1 MTATPTRAGAPASA
15 QSPASP
21 VALEFDEF
29 DRRGRLVNLSWEGA
43 QHLSQTGL
51 VEVLPAGRDT
61 WRLIPCGAVGS
72 VRVEGL
78 SVRVMPAASLGLTQL
93 FFLLDHAA
101 DDPFLSSSVQA
112 RDDDELWTSVAESMA
127 RLAHRALSAGL
138 LRGYRRVDEAL
149 TTVRGRI
156 RLGDQIRRHP
166 GMTIPLEVTYSEFTP
181 DIAENR
187 ILRTAAHR
195 LQFLPEL
202 PDATR
207 RRLAMVDARLSDA
220 TLIGQGAPVP
230 AWTPSRLNARYQD
243 ALALA
248 DRIVRRISVE
258 VEDGHA
264 ASAAFVTEMPALFER
279 FVEAELTAALD
290 GRGGR
295 LLQNPVVNL
304 DSGAEADDAPSGR
317 HSAPSDDGD
326 HISVRTG
333 LVYEV
338 DGAPVT
344 TFVPTYPT
352 DRRARAAEHYR
363 LLAAC
368 TALGV
373 DRAYLVYP
381 AQRRDDSPQPRR
393 IVHTD
398 ISIVEYP
405 IDLSRGPAESRRA
418 IVELAQHARELAA
431 PSAARHRTG
440 SRHDAGSHH
449 SAGSHHNAEF
459 DHNPESDHNP
469 EGRRHAR

>member
-1 MTATPTRAGAPASA
+1 MTAPSTGAGATAASL
-15 QSPASP
+15 S
-21 VALEFDEF
+21 LEFDEF
-29 DRRGRLVNLSWEGA
+29 DRRGKLVTLSWEGA

-61 WRLIPCGAVGS
+61 WRLIPSGAVGS

-101 DDPFLSSSVQA
+101 DDPFLPSAVQA
-112 RDDDELWTSVAESMA
+112 RDDDELWVSVAESMA
-127 RLAHRALSAGL
+127 RLAHQALSAGL

-156 RLGDQIRRHP
+156 RLGDQIRRRP
-166 GMTIPLEVTYSEFTP
+166 GMTIPLEVSYSEFTP
-181 DIAENR
+181 DIPENR

-195 LQFLPEL
+195 LQFLPDL

-207 RRLAMVDARLSDA
+207 RRLAMVDARLADA
-220 TLIGQGAPVP
+220 SLIPQGAQVP

-264 ASAAFVTEMPALFER
+264 SSAAFVTEMPALFER
-279 FVEAELTAALD
+279 FVESELTAALN
-290 GRGGR
+290 GHGGR
-295 LLQNPVVNL
+295 LLQNPVVDL
-304 DSGAEADDAPSGR
+304 SSGTESSGTEFGAEGEDGTASGKHRAAPGR
-317 HSAPSDDGD
+317 HRAPVDDGD

-338 DGAPVT
+338 DGDPVT
-344 TFVPTYPT
+344 TFVATYPT

-373 DRAYLVYP
+373 DRAYLIYP
-381 AQRRDDSPQPRR
+381 AQRRDDAPQPRR

-405 IDLSRGPAESRRA
+405 VDLSEGPAQSRRA
-418 IVELAQHARELAA
+418 IVELARQARELE
-431 PSAARHRTG
+431 SATTARHGTGARHRT
-440 SRHDAGSHH
+440 
-449 SAGSHHNAEF
+449 
-459 DHNPESDHNP
+459 

>member
-1 MTATPTRAGAPASA
+1 MTAASTGTSASA
-15 QSPASP
+15 LT
-21 VALEFDEF
+21 ALEFDEF

-61 WRLIPCGAVGS
+61 WRLIPRGSVGS

-78 SVRVMPAASLGLTQL
+78 SVRVLPAASLGLTQL

-101 DDPFLSSSVQA
+101 DDTFLSSSVQA
-112 RDDDELWTSVAESMA
+112 RDDDELWNSVAESMA

-156 RLGDQIRRHP
+156 RMGDQIRKRP

-207 RRLAMVDARLSDA
+207 RRLAMVDARLADVSV
-220 TLIGQGAPVP
+220 IPQGAPVP
-230 AWTPSRLNARYQD
+230 TWTPTRLNARFHD

-264 ASAAFVTEMPALFER
+264 SSAAFVTEMPALFER
-279 FVEAELTAALD
+279 FVQTELTAALD

-295 LLQNPVVNL
+295 LLDNPVVNL
-304 DSGAEADDAPSGR
+304 DSGAETEADGGRPAGR
-317 HSAPSDDGD
+317 HRAPTADGD
-326 HISVRTG
+326 PISVRTG

-338 DGAPVT
+338 DGHPVA

-381 AQRRDDSPQPRR
+381 AQRRDDAPQPRR

-405 IDLSRGPAESRRA
+405 VDLSVGPAESRRA
-418 IVELAQHARELAA
+418 IVELADHARELAA
-431 PSAARHRTG
+431 APAARHR
-440 SRHDAGSHH
+440 
-449 SAGSHHNAEF
+449 
-459 DHNPESDHNP
+459 P

>member
-1 MTATPTRAGAPASA
+1 MTSASA
-15 QSPASP
+15 GSAASETI
-21 VALEFDEF
+21 EFDEF
-29 DRRGRLVNLSWEGA
+29 DRRGRLVTLSWEGA

-61 WRLIPCGAVGS
+61 WRLIPCGSVGS

-78 SVRVMPAASLGLTQL
+78 SVRVLPAANLGLTQL

-101 DDPFLSSSVQA
+101 DTAFLPSAVQA
-112 RDDDELWTSVAESMA
+112 RDDDELWVSVAESMA
-127 RLAHRALSAGL
+127 ALAHQALSSGL

-195 LQFLPEL
+195 LQFLPDL

-207 RRLAMVDARLSDA
+207 RRLAMVDARLADA

-230 AWTPSRLNARYQD
+230 TWTRTRLNARFQN
-243 ALALA
+243 ALSLA

-290 GRGGR
+290 GCGGR
-295 LLQNPVVNL
+295 VLQNPVVHL
-304 DSGAEADDAPSGR
+304 DTGLEQADAGDAVSSGAAGGRTGR
-317 HSAPSDDGD
+317 HSAPDTEGD
-326 HISVRTG
+326 HISVPTG

-338 DGAPVT
+338 DGEPVT

-381 AQRRDDSPQPRR
+381 AQRRDDTPQPRR

-405 IDLSRGPAESRRA
+405 VDLSMGPLESRRT
-418 IVELAQHARELAA
+418 IVELSQQARELAV

-440 SRHDAGSHH
+440 
-449 SAGSHHNAEF
+449 
-459 DHNPESDHNP
+459 
-469 EGRRHAR
+469 GRRHAR

>member
-1 MTATPTRAGAPASA
+1 MISASTGSA
-15 QSPASP
+15 ASETI
-21 VALEFDEF
+21 EFDEF
-29 DRRGRLVNLSWEGA
+29 DRRGRLVTLSWEGA

-61 WRLIPCGAVGS
+61 WRLIPCGSVGS

-78 SVRVMPAASLGLTQL
+78 SVRVLPAANLGLTQL

-101 DDPFLSSSVQA
+101 DTAFLPSAVQA
-112 RDDDELWTSVAESMA
+112 RDDDELWVSVAESMA
-127 RLAHRALSAGL
+127 ALAHQALSSGL

-195 LQFLPEL
+195 LQFLPDL

-207 RRLAMVDARLSDA
+207 RRLAMVDARLADA

-230 AWTPSRLNARYQD
+230 TWTRTRLNARFQN

-290 GRGGR
+290 GCGGR
-295 LLQNPVVNL
+295 VLQNPVVHL
-304 DSGAEADDAPSGR
+304 DTGLEQADAGDAGSSSAAGGRSGR
-317 HSAPSDDGD
+317 HSAPDTEGD
-326 HISVRTG
+326 HISVPTG

-338 DGAPVT
+338 DGEPVT

-381 AQRRDDSPQPRR
+381 AQRRDDTPQPRR

-405 IDLSRGPAESRRA
+405 VDLSMGPLESRRT
-418 IVELAQHARELAA
+418 IVELSQQARELAI

-440 SRHDAGSHH
+440 
-449 SAGSHHNAEF
+449 
-459 DHNPESDHNP
+459 
-469 EGRRHAR
+469 GRRHAR

>member
-1 MTATPTRAGAPASA
+1 M
-15 QSPASP
+15 
-21 VALEFDEF
+21 
-29 DRRGRLVNLSWEGA
+29 
-43 QHLSQTGL
+43 
-51 VEVLPAGRDT
+51 
-61 WRLIPCGAVGS
+61 IPCGSVGS

-78 SVRVMPAASLGLTQL
+78 SVRVLPAANLGLTQL

-101 DDPFLSSSVQA
+101 DTAFLPSAVQA
-112 RDDDELWTSVAESMA
+112 RDDDELWVSVAESMA
-127 RLAHRALSAGL
+127 ALAHQALSSGL

-195 LQFLPEL
+195 LQFLPDL

-207 RRLAMVDARLSDA
+207 RRLAMVDARLADA

-230 AWTPSRLNARYQD
+230 AWTRTRLNARFQN

-290 GRGGR
+290 GCGGR
-295 LLQNPVVNL
+295 VLQNPVVHL
-304 DSGAEADDAPSGR
+304 DTGIEQGDAGDAGSTGAAGGRAGR
-317 HSAPSDDGD
+317 HSAPDTEGD
-326 HISVRTG
+326 HISVPTG

-338 DGAPVT
+338 DGEPVT

-381 AQRRDDSPQPRR
+381 AQRRDDTPQPRR

-405 IDLSRGPAESRRA
+405 VDLSMGPLESRRT
-418 IVELAQHARELAA
+418 IVELSQQARELAV
-431 PSAARHRTG
+431 PSPARHRTG
-440 SRHDAGSHH
+440 
-449 SAGSHHNAEF
+449 
-459 DHNPESDHNP
+459 
-469 EGRRHAR
+469 GRRHAR

>member
-1 MTATPTRAGAPASA
+1 MTTTSTGPGAS
-15 QSPASP
+15 QLM
-21 VALEFDEF
+21 ALEFDEF
-29 DRRGRLVNLSWEGA
+29 DRRGQLVTLSWEGA

-61 WRLIPCGAVGS
+61 WRLIPSGAVGS

-78 SVRVMPAASLGLTQL
+78 SVRVLPAASLGLTQL

-101 DDPFLSSSVQA
+101 DDAFLSSAVQA
-112 RDDDELWTSVAESMA
+112 RDDDELWPSVAESMA
-127 RLAHRALSAGL
+127 RLAHQALAAGL

-220 TLIGQGAPVP
+220 SLIGQGAPVP
-230 AWTPSRLNARYQD
+230 AWTPSRLNARFQD
-243 ALALA
+243 ALSLA

-264 ASAAFVTEMPALFER
+264 ASAAFVTEMPELFER
-279 FVEAELTAALD
+279 YVEAELTAALD

-295 LLQNPVVNL
+295 LLHNPVVNL
-304 DSGAEADDAPSGR
+304 DSGTEADGDTPSGR
-317 HSAPSDDGD
+317 HRASTGDGD

-338 DGAPVT
+338 DGEPVA

-352 DRRARAAEHYR
+352 DRRTRAAEHYR

-381 AQRRDDSPQPRR
+381 AQRRDDFPQPRR

-405 IDLSRGPAESRRA
+405 VDLSGGPADSRRA
-418 IVELAQHARELAA
+418 IVELAEHARTLACA
-431 PSAARHRTG
+431 PAARHRT
-440 SRHDAGSHH
+440 
-449 SAGSHHNAEF
+449 
-459 DHNPESDHNP
+459 

>member
-1 MTATPTRAGAPASA
+1 MTAGSTDTSAATPA
-15 QSPASP
+15 
-21 VALEFDEF
+21 ALEFDEF
-29 DRRGRLVNLSWEGA
+29 DRRGRLVTLGWEGA
-43 QHLSQTGL
+43 SHLSQTGL

-61 WRLIPCGAVGS
+61 WRLIPRGAVGS

-78 SVRVMPAASLGLTQL
+78 SVRVLPAASLGLTQL

-101 DDPFLSSSVQA
+101 DDAFLSSAVQA
-112 RDDDELWTSVAESMA
+112 RDDDELWNSVAEAMA
-127 RLAHRALSAGL
+127 RLAHQALSAGL

-156 RLGDQIRRHP
+156 RMGDQIRRHP

-207 RRLAMVDARLSDA
+207 RRLAMVDARLADA
-220 TLIGQGAPVP
+220 TVIPPGAPVP
-230 AWTPSRLNARYQD
+230 TWTPTRLNARFQD

-264 ASAAFVTEMPALFER
+264 SSAAFVTEMPALFER
-279 FVEAELTAALD
+279 FVQTELTAVLD

-295 LLQNPVVNL
+295 LLDDPVVNL
-304 DSGAEADDAPSGR
+304 DSGTEADADGGGPVGR
-317 HSAPSDDGD
+317 HRAPAGDGD

-338 DGAPVT
+338 DGEPVT

-381 AQRRDDSPQPRR
+381 AQRRDDAPQPRR

-405 IDLSRGPAESRRA
+405 VDLSVGPAGSRRA
-418 IVELAQHARELAA
+418 IVELAEHARTHAA
-431 PSAARHRTG
+431 RPAARHRT
-440 SRHDAGSHH
+440 
-449 SAGSHHNAEF
+449 
-459 DHNPESDHNP
+459 

>member
-1 MTATPTRAGAPASA
+1 MISTSTGSATSET
-15 QSPASP
+15 
-21 VALEFDEF
+21 LEFDEF
-29 DRRGRLVNLSWEGA
+29 DRRGRLVTLSWKGA

-61 WRLIPCGAVGS
+61 WRLIPSGSVGS

-78 SVRVMPAASLGLTQL
+78 SVRVLPAASLGLTQL

-101 DDPFLSSSVQA
+101 SDPFLPSAVQA
-112 RDDDELWTSVAESMA
+112 RDDDELWVSVAESMA
-127 RLAHRALSAGL
+127 SLAHQALSSGL

-195 LQFLPEL
+195 LQFLPDL
-202 PDATR
+202 PDSTR
-207 RRLAMVDARLSDA
+207 RRLAMVDARLADA

-230 AWTPSRLNARYQD
+230 SWTPTRLNARFQD

-295 LLQNPVVNL
+295 LLHNPVVNL
-304 DSGAEADDAPSGR
+304 DSGTESDDVPSGR
-317 HSAPSDDGD
+317 HSAPVADGD

-333 LVYEV
+333 LVYEL
-338 DGAPVT
+338 DGEPVT

-352 DRRARAAEHYR
+352 DRRTRAAEHYR

-381 AQRRDDSPQPRR
+381 AQRRDDAPQPRR

-405 IDLSRGPAESRRA
+405 VDLSMGPAESRRA
-418 IVELAQHARELAA
+418 IVELAEQARTLAA
-431 PSAARHRTG
+431 PAAARHRTAA
-440 SRHDAGSHH
+440 RHHTATHH
-449 SAGSHHNAEF
+449 TAPHHTAARPASAR
-459 DHNPESDHNP
+459 DT

>member
-1 MTATPTRAGAPASA
+1 MIPASA
-15 QSPASP
+15 GSAASETI
-21 VALEFDEF
+21 EFDEF
-29 DRRGRLVNLSWEGA
+29 DRRGRLVTLSWEGA

-61 WRLIPCGAVGS
+61 WRLIPSGSVGS

-78 SVRVMPAASLGLTQL
+78 SVRVLPAANLGLTQL

-101 DDPFLSSSVQA
+101 DNAFLPSAVAA
-112 RDDDELWTSVAESMA
+112 RDDDELWVSVAESMA
-127 RLAHRALSAGL
+127 ALAHQALSSGL

-195 LQFLPEL
+195 LQFLPDL

-207 RRLAMVDARLSDA
+207 RRLAMVDARLADA

-230 AWTPSRLNARYQD
+230 AWTRTRLNARFQN

-290 GRGGR
+290 GCGGR
-295 LLQNPVVNL
+295 VLQNPVVHL
-304 DSGAEADDAPSGR
+304 DTGIEQGDAGDAGSTGAAGGRAGR
-317 HSAPSDDGD
+317 HSAPDTEGD
-326 HISVRTG
+326 HISVPTG

-338 DGAPVT
+338 DGEPVT

-381 AQRRDDSPQPRR
+381 AQRRDDTPQPRR

-405 IDLSRGPAESRRA
+405 VDLSMGPLESRRT
-418 IVELAQHARELAA
+418 IVELSQQARELAV
-431 PSAARHRTG
+431 PSPARHRTG
-440 SRHDAGSHH
+440 
-449 SAGSHHNAEF
+449 
-459 DHNPESDHNP
+459 
-469 EGRRHAR
+469 GRRHAR

>member
-1 MTATPTRAGAPASA
+1 MTTTSTGPGASELM
-15 QSPASP
+15 
-21 VALEFDEF
+21 ALEFDEF
-29 DRRGRLVNLSWEGA
+29 DRRGRLVTLSWEGA

-61 WRLIPCGAVGS
+61 WRLTPSGAVGS

-78 SVRVMPAASLGLTQL
+78 SVRVLPAASLGLTQL

-101 DDPFLSSSVQA
+101 DDAFLSSAVQA
-112 RDDDELWTSVAESMA
+112 RDDDELWSSVAESMA
-127 RLAHRALSAGL
+127 RLAHQALAAGL

-220 TLIGQGAPVP
+220 SLIGQGAPVP

-243 ALALA
+243 ALSLA

-264 ASAAFVTEMPALFER
+264 ASAAFVTEMPELFER
-279 FVEAELTAALD
+279 YVEAELTAALD

-295 LLQNPVVNL
+295 LLHNPVVNL
-304 DSGAEADDAPSGR
+304 DSGTEADGDTPSGR
-317 HSAPSDDGD
+317 HRAPAGDGN

-338 DGAPVT
+338 DGEPVA

-352 DRRARAAEHYR
+352 DRRTRAAEHYR

-405 IDLSRGPAESRRA
+405 VDLSGGPADSRRA
-418 IVELAQHARELAA
+418 IVELAEHARALACA
-431 PSAARHRTG
+431 PAARHRT
-440 SRHDAGSHH
+440 
-449 SAGSHHNAEF
+449 
-459 DHNPESDHNP
+459 

>member
-1 MTATPTRAGAPASA
+1 MNSSSAGSAASETI
-15 QSPASP
+15 
-21 VALEFDEF
+21 EFDEF
-29 DRRGRLVNLSWEGA
+29 DRRGRLVTLSWEGA
-43 QHLSQTGL
+43 QHLSQTRL

-61 WRLIPCGAVGS
+61 WRLIPCGSVGS

-78 SVRVMPAASLGLTQL
+78 AVRVLPAANLGLTQL

-101 DDPFLSSSVQA
+101 ESAFLPSAVAA
-112 RDDDELWTSVAESMA
+112 RDDDELWVSVAESMA
-127 RLAHRALSAGL
+127 ALAHQALSSGL

-195 LQFLPEL
+195 LQFLPDL

-207 RRLAMVDARLSDA
+207 RRLAMVDARLADA

-230 AWTPSRLNARYQD
+230 AWTRTRLNARFQN

-290 GRGGR
+290 GCGGR
-295 LLQNPVVNL
+295 VLQNPVVHL
-304 DSGAEADDAPSGR
+304 DTGIEQGDAGDAGSTGAAGGRAGR
-317 HSAPSDDGD
+317 HSAPAPEGD
-326 HISVRTG
+326 HISVPTG

-338 DGAPVT
+338 DGRPVT
-344 TFVPTYPT
+344 TFVPMYPT

-373 DRAYLVYP
+373 DRAFLVYP
-381 AQRRDDSPQPRR
+381 AQRRNDAPQPRR

-405 IDLSRGPAESRRA
+405 VDLSMGPDEARRT
-418 IVELAQHARELAA
+418 IVELSEEARELAA
-431 PSAARHRTG
+431 PGPARHGTG
-440 SRHDAGSHH
+440 
-449 SAGSHHNAEF
+449 
-459 DHNPESDHNP
+459 
-469 EGRRHAR
+469 GRRHAR

>member
-1 MTATPTRAGAPASA
+1 MTTTSTGPGASELM
-15 QSPASP
+15 
-21 VALEFDEF
+21 ALEFDEF
-29 DRRGRLVNLSWEGA
+29 DRRGRLVSLSWEGA

-61 WRLIPCGAVGS
+61 WRLIPSGAVGS

-78 SVRVMPAASLGLTQL
+78 SVRVLPAASLGLTQL

-101 DDPFLSSSVQA
+101 DDAFLSSAVQA
-112 RDDDELWTSVAESMA
+112 RDDDELWSSVAESMA
-127 RLAHRALSAGL
+127 RLAHQALAAGL

-202 PDATR
+202 PDSTR

-220 TLIGQGAPVP
+220 SLIGQGAPVP
-230 AWTPSRLNARYQD
+230 AWTPSRLNARFQD
-243 ALALA
+243 ALSLA

-264 ASAAFVTEMPALFER
+264 ASAAFVTEMPELFER
-279 FVEAELTAALD
+279 YVESELTAALD

-295 LLQNPVVNL
+295 LLHNPVVNL
-304 DSGAEADDAPSGR
+304 DSGTEADGDTPSGR
-317 HSAPSDDGD
+317 HRAPAGDGD

-338 DGAPVT
+338 DGEPVA

-352 DRRARAAEHYR
+352 DRRTRAAEHYR

-381 AQRRDDSPQPRR
+381 AQRRDDFPQPRR

-405 IDLSRGPAESRRA
+405 VDLSGGPADSRRA
-418 IVELAQHARELAA
+418 IVELAEHARTLACV
-431 PSAARHRTG
+431 PAARHRT
-440 SRHDAGSHH
+440 
-449 SAGSHHNAEF
+449 
-459 DHNPESDHNP
+459 

>member
-1 MTATPTRAGAPASA
+1 MTTTSTGPGASELM
-15 QSPASP
+15 
-21 VALEFDEF
+21 ALEFDEF
-29 DRRGRLVNLSWEGA
+29 DRRGRLVTLSWEGA

-61 WRLIPCGAVGS
+61 WRLIPSGAVGS

-78 SVRVMPAASLGLTQL
+78 SVRVLPAASLGLTQL

-101 DDPFLSSSVQA
+101 DDAFLSSAVQA
-112 RDDDELWTSVAESMA
+112 RDDDELWSSVAESMA
-127 RLAHRALSAGL
+127 RLAHQALAAGL

-202 PDATR
+202 PDAIR

-220 TLIGQGAPVP
+220 SLIGQGAPVP
-230 AWTPSRLNARYQD
+230 AWTPSRLNARFQD
-243 ALALA
+243 ALSLA

-264 ASAAFVTEMPALFER
+264 ASAAFVTEMPELFER
-279 FVEAELTAALD
+279 YVEAELTAALD

-295 LLQNPVVNL
+295 LLHNPVVNL
-304 DSGAEADDAPSGR
+304 DSGTEADGDTPSGR
-317 HSAPSDDGD
+317 HRAPAGDGD

-338 DGAPVT
+338 DGEPVA

-352 DRRARAAEHYR
+352 DRRTRAAEHYR

-405 IDLSRGPAESRRA
+405 VDLSGGPADSRRA
-418 IVELAQHARELAA
+418 IVELAEHARTLACA
-431 PSAARHRTG
+431 PAARHRT
-440 SRHDAGSHH
+440 
-449 SAGSHHNAEF
+449 
-459 DHNPESDHNP
+459 

>member
-1 MTATPTRAGAPASA
+1 MISASTDSATSE
-15 QSPASP
+15 S
-21 VALEFDEF
+21 LEFDEF
-29 DRRGRLVNLSWEGA
+29 DRRGRLVSLSWKGA
-43 QHLSQTGL
+43 SQLSQTGL
-51 VEVLPAGRDT
+51 VEVLPAGRET
-61 WRLIPCGAVGS
+61 WRLIPSGSVGS

-78 SVRVMPAASLGLTQL
+78 SVRVLPAASLGLTQL

-101 DDPFLSSSVQA
+101 DDPFLPSAVQA
-112 RDDDELWTSVAESMA
+112 RDDDELWLSVADSMA
-127 RLAHRALSAGL
+127 SLAHQALSAGL

-195 LQFLPEL
+195 LQFLPDL

-207 RRLAMVDARLSDA
+207 RRLAMVDARLADA

-230 AWTPSRLNARYQD
+230 SWTRTRLNARFQD

-279 FVEAELTAALD
+279 FVAAELTAALD

-295 LLQNPVVNL
+295 LLHDPVVNL
-304 DSGAEADDAPSGR
+304 DSGAEESGGGETGTTGGR
-317 HSAPSDDGD
+317 HSAPVTDGD

-333 LVYEV
+333 LVYEL
-338 DGAPVT
+338 DGEPVT
-344 TFVPTYPT
+344 TFVATYPT

-381 AQRRDDSPQPRR
+381 AQRRDDAPQPRR

-405 IDLSRGPAESRRA
+405 VDLSRGPAESRRA
-418 IVELAQHARELAA
+418 VVELAQQARALAS
-431 PSAARHRTG
+431 PTAARHRTAA
-440 SRHDAGSHH
+440 RHTAPAPSPARHT
-449 SAGSHHNAEF
+449 
-459 DHNPESDHNP
+459 

>member
-1 MTATPTRAGAPASA
+1 MIPASA
-15 QSPASP
+15 GSAASETI
-21 VALEFDEF
+21 EFDEF
-29 DRRGRLVNLSWEGA
+29 DRRGRLVTLSWEGA

-61 WRLIPCGAVGS
+61 WRLIPSGSVGS

-78 SVRVMPAASLGLTQL
+78 SVRVLPAANLGLTQL

-101 DDPFLSSSVQA
+101 DNAFLPSAVAA
-112 RDDDELWTSVAESMA
+112 RDDDELWVSVAESMA
-127 RLAHRALSAGL
+127 ALAHQALSSGL

-195 LQFLPEL
+195 LQFLPDL

-207 RRLAMVDARLSDA
+207 RRLAMVDARLADA

-230 AWTPSRLNARYQD
+230 AWTRTRLNARFQN

-290 GRGGR
+290 GCGGR
-295 LLQNPVVNL
+295 VLQNPVVHL
-304 DSGAEADDAPSGR
+304 DTGIEQGDAGDAGSTSASGGRAGR
-317 HSAPSDDGD
+317 HSAPDTEGD
-326 HISVRTG
+326 HISVPTG

-338 DGAPVT
+338 DGEPVT

-381 AQRRDDSPQPRR
+381 AQRRNDAPQPRR

-405 IDLSRGPAESRRA
+405 VDLSMGPAEARRT
-418 IVELAQHARELAA
+418 IVELSQQARELAV
-431 PSAARHRTG
+431 PSPARHRTG
-440 SRHDAGSHH
+440 
-449 SAGSHHNAEF
+449 
-459 DHNPESDHNP
+459 
-469 EGRRHAR
+469 GRRHAR

>member
-1 MTATPTRAGAPASA
+1 M
-15 QSPASP
+15 SPASTDR
-21 VALEFDEF
+21 AASEASLSLEFDEF
-29 DRRGRLVNLSWEGA
+29 DRRGKLVTLSWEGA

-61 WRLIPCGAVGS
+61 WRLIPSGAVGS

-101 DDPFLSSSVQA
+101 DEAFLPSAVQA
-112 RDDDELWTSVAESMA
+112 RDDDELWVSVAESLA
-127 RLAHRALSAGL
+127 QLAHRALAPGL

-156 RLGDQIRRHP
+156 RLGDQIRRRP
-166 GMTIPLEVTYSEFTP
+166 GMIIPLEVSYSEFTP

-195 LQFLPEL
+195 LQFLPDL

-207 RRLAMVDARLSDA
+207 RRLAMVDARLADA
-220 TLIGQGAPVP
+220 TLIGQGTQVP
-230 AWTPSRLNARYQD
+230 TWTPSRLNARYQD

-264 ASAAFVTEMPALFER
+264 SSAAFVTEMPSLFER
-279 FVEAELTAALD
+279 FVESELTAALH
-290 GRGGR
+290 GHGGR
-295 LLQNPVVNL
+295 LLQNPVVDL
-304 DSGAEADDAPSGR
+304 SSGTEAEVDGRADEGGADGGEDSGR
-317 HSAPSDDGD
+317 HRAAPGRHRTPADEAD

-338 DGAPVT
+338 NDEPVT
-344 TFVPTYPT
+344 TFVASYPT

-381 AQRRDDSPQPRR
+381 AQRRGDAPQPRR

-405 IDLSRGPAESRRA
+405 VDLAQGPAQSRLA
-418 IVELAQHARELAA
+418 IVELARQARELAA
-431 PSAARHRTG
+431 APAARHRTG
-440 SRHDAGSHH
+440 PRHDG
-449 SAGSHHNAEF
+449 
-459 DHNPESDHNP
+459 

>member
-1 MTATPTRAGAPASA
+1 
-15 QSPASP
+15 
-21 VALEFDEF
+21 FDEF
-29 DRRGRLVNLSWEGA
+29 DRRGRLVTLSWEGA

-61 WRLIPCGAVGS
+61 WRLIPSGSVGS

-78 SVRVMPAASLGLTQL
+78 SVRVLPAANLGLTQL

-101 DDPFLSSSVQA
+101 DTAFLPSAVQA
-112 RDDDELWTSVAESMA
+112 RDDDELWVSVAESMA
-127 RLAHRALSAGL
+127 ALAHQALSSGL

-195 LQFLPEL
+195 LQFLPDL

-207 RRLAMVDARLSDA
+207 RRLAMVDARLADA

-230 AWTPSRLNARYQD
+230 AWTRTRLNARFQN

-290 GRGGR
+290 GCGGR
-295 LLQNPVVNL
+295 VLQNPVVHL
-304 DSGAEADDAPSGR
+304 DTGIEQGDAGDAGSTSASGGRAGR
-317 HSAPSDDGD
+317 HSAPDAEGD
-326 HISVRTG
+326 HISVPTG

-338 DGAPVT
+338 DGEPVT

-381 AQRRDDSPQPRR
+381 AQRRDDTPQPRR

-405 IDLSRGPAESRRA
+405 VDLSMGPLESRRT
-418 IVELAQHARELAA
+418 IVELSQQARELAV
-431 PSAARHRTG
+431 PSPARHRTG
-440 SRHDAGSHH
+440 
-449 SAGSHHNAEF
+449 
-459 DHNPESDHNP
+459 
-469 EGRRHAR
+469 GRRHAR

>member
-1 MTATPTRAGAPASA
+1 MTTSSTGTVATAS
-15 QSPASP
+15 QT
-21 VALEFDEF
+21 LEFDEF
-29 DRRGRLVNLSWEGA
+29 DRRGKLVTLSWEGA

-61 WRLIPCGAVGS
+61 WRLIPCGSVGS

-78 SVRVMPAASLGLTQL
+78 SVRVLPAASLGLTQL

-101 DDPFLSSSVQA
+101 DNPFLPSAVQA
-112 RDDDELWTSVAESMA
+112 RDDDELWISVAESMA
-127 RLAHRALSAGL
+127 QLAHRALSGGL

-195 LQFLPEL
+195 LQFVTDL

-207 RRLAMVDARLSDA
+207 RRLAMVDARLADA

-230 AWTPSRLNARYQD
+230 TWTPNRLNARFHD
-243 ALALA
+243 ALTLA

-279 FVEAELTAALD
+279 FVEAELTSALD
-290 GRGGR
+290 GHGGR

-304 DSGAEADDAPSGR
+304 DSGAEAGNAPSGR
-317 HSAPSDDGD
+317 HSAPAENGD

-338 DGAPVT
+338 DGDPVT

-373 DRAYLVYP
+373 ERAYLIYP
-381 AQRRDDSPQPRR
+381 AQRRDDAPQPRR

-405 IDLSRGPAESRRA
+405 VDLSVGPAESRRA
-418 IVELAQHARELAA
+418 IVELAQHARDLAV
-431 PSAARHRTG
+431 
-440 SRHDAGSHH
+440 
-449 SAGSHHNAEF
+449 
-459 DHNPESDHNP
+459 ESQKSESP
-469 EGRRHAR
+469 TTEGRRHAR

>member
-1 MTATPTRAGAPASA
+1 MTAGSTETSAATPA
-15 QSPASP
+15 
-21 VALEFDEF
+21 ALEFDEF
-29 DRRGRLVNLSWEGA
+29 DRRGRLVTLGWEGA
-43 QHLSQTGL
+43 SHLSQTGL

-61 WRLIPCGAVGS
+61 WRLIPRGSVGS

-78 SVRVMPAASLGLTQL
+78 SVRVLPAASLGLTQL

-101 DDPFLSSSVQA
+101 DDAFLSSAVQA
-112 RDDDELWTSVAESMA
+112 RDDDELWNSVAEAMA
-127 RLAHRALSAGL
+127 RLAHQALSAGL

-156 RLGDQIRRHP
+156 RMGDQIRRHP

-207 RRLAMVDARLSDA
+207 RRLAMVDARLADA
-220 TLIGQGAPVP
+220 TVIPPGAPVP
-230 AWTPSRLNARYQD
+230 TWTPTRLNARFQD

-264 ASAAFVTEMPALFER
+264 SSAAFVTEMPALFER
-279 FVEAELTAALD
+279 FVQTELTAVLD

-295 LLQNPVVNL
+295 LLDDPVVNL
-304 DSGAEADDAPSGR
+304 DSGTEADADGGGPVGR
-317 HSAPSDDGD
+317 HRAPAGDGD

-338 DGAPVT
+338 DGEPVT

-381 AQRRDDSPQPRR
+381 AQRRDDAPQPRR

-405 IDLSRGPAESRRA
+405 VDLSVGPAGSRRA
-418 IVELAQHARELAA
+418 IVELAEHARTHAA
-431 PSAARHRTG
+431 RPAARHRT
-440 SRHDAGSHH
+440 
-449 SAGSHHNAEF
+449 
-459 DHNPESDHNP
+459 

>member
-1 MTATPTRAGAPASA
+1 M
-15 QSPASP
+15 
-21 VALEFDEF
+21 ALEFDEF
-29 DRRGRLVNLSWEGA
+29 DRRGRLVTLSWEGA

-61 WRLIPCGAVGS
+61 WRLIPSGAVGS

-78 SVRVMPAASLGLTQL
+78 SVRVLPAASLGLTQL

-101 DDPFLSSSVQA
+101 DDAFLSSAVQA
-112 RDDDELWTSVAESMA
+112 RDDDELWPSVAESMA
-127 RLAHRALSAGL
+127 RLAHQALAAGL

-220 TLIGQGAPVP
+220 SLIGQGAPVP
-230 AWTPSRLNARYQD
+230 AWTPSRLNARFQD
-243 ALALA
+243 ALSLA

-264 ASAAFVTEMPALFER
+264 ASAAFVTEMPELFER
-279 FVEAELTAALD
+279 YVEAELTAALD

-295 LLQNPVVNL
+295 LLHNPVVNL
-304 DSGAEADDAPSGR
+304 DSGTEADGDTPSGR
-317 HSAPSDDGD
+317 HRASTGDGD

-338 DGAPVT
+338 DGEPVA

-352 DRRARAAEHYR
+352 DRRTRAAEHYR

-381 AQRRDDSPQPRR
+381 AQRRDDFPQPRR

-405 IDLSRGPAESRRA
+405 VDLSGGPADSRRA
-418 IVELAQHARELAA
+418 IVELAEHARTLACA
-431 PSAARHRTG
+431 PAARHRT
-440 SRHDAGSHH
+440 
-449 SAGSHHNAEF
+449 
-459 DHNPESDHNP
+459 

>member
-1 MTATPTRAGAPASA
+1 MIPASTGSA
-15 QSPASP
+15 ASETI
-21 VALEFDEF
+21 EFDEF
-29 DRRGRLVNLSWEGA
+29 DRRGRLVTLSWEGA

-61 WRLIPCGAVGS
+61 WRLIPCGSVGS

-78 SVRVMPAASLGLTQL
+78 SVRVLPAANLGLTQL

-101 DDPFLSSSVQA
+101 DTAFLPSAVQA
-112 RDDDELWTSVAESMA
+112 RDDDELWVSVAESMA
-127 RLAHRALSAGL
+127 ALAHQALSSGL

-195 LQFLPEL
+195 LQFLPDL

-207 RRLAMVDARLSDA
+207 RRLAMVDARLADA

-230 AWTPSRLNARYQD
+230 AWTRTRLNARFQN

-290 GRGGR
+290 GCGGR
-295 LLQNPVVNL
+295 VLQNPVVHL
-304 DSGAEADDAPSGR
+304 DTGLEQADAGDAVSSGAAGGRTGR
-317 HSAPSDDGD
+317 HSAPDTEGD
-326 HISVRTG
+326 HISVPTG

-338 DGAPVT
+338 DGEPVT

-381 AQRRDDSPQPRR
+381 AQRRDDTPQPRR

-405 IDLSRGPAESRRA
+405 VDLSMGPLESRRT
-418 IVELAQHARELAA
+418 IVELSQQARELAV
-431 PSAARHRTG
+431 PSPARHRTG
-440 SRHDAGSHH
+440 
-449 SAGSHHNAEF
+449 
-459 DHNPESDHNP
+459 
-469 EGRRHAR
+469 GRRHAR

>member
-1 MTATPTRAGAPASA
+1 MTRTSTGPATSL
-15 QSPASP
+15 
-21 VALEFDEF
+21 ALEFDEF
-29 DRRGRLVNLSWEGA
+29 DRRGKLVTLSWEGA

-61 WRLIPCGAVGS
+61 WRLIPSGSVGS

-93 FFLLDHAA
+93 FFLLDHAV
-101 DDPFLSSSVQA
+101 DDPFLPSAVQA
-112 RDDDELWTSVAESMA
+112 RDDDELWVSVAESMA
-127 RLAHRALSAGL
+127 KLAHQALAAGL
-138 LRGYRRVDEAL
+138 LRGYRRVDESL

-156 RLGDQIRRHP
+156 RLGDQIRRRP
-166 GMTIPLEVTYSEFTP
+166 GMTIPLEVSYSEFTP

-195 LQFLPEL
+195 LQFLPDL
-202 PDATR
+202 PDRTR
-207 RRLAMVDARLSDA
+207 RQLAMVGSRLADA
-220 TLIGQGAPVP
+220 TLIPQGAQVP
-230 AWTPSRLNARYQD
+230 TWTPSRLNTRYQD

-264 ASAAFVTEMPALFER
+264 SSAAFVTEMPALFER
-279 FVEAELTAALD
+279 FVEAELTAALAS
-290 GRGGR
+290 RGGR
-295 LLQNPVVNL
+295 LLQNPVVDL
-304 DSGAEADDAPSGR
+304 SSGTESDMNDATDTADTSSVAGR
-317 HSAPSDDGD
+317 HRASANDGAD
-326 HISVRTG
+326 TISVRTG
-333 LVYEV
+333 LVWEV
-338 DGAPVT
+338 DGEPVT

-352 DRRARAAEHYR
+352 DRRARAADHYR

-381 AQRRDDSPQPRR
+381 AQRRDDAPQPRR

-405 IDLSRGPAESRRA
+405 IDLSGGPAESRRA
-418 IVELAQHARELAA
+418 IVDLAEHARTHAAA
-431 PSAARHRTG
+431 PAARHRT
-440 SRHDAGSHH
+440 
-449 SAGSHHNAEF
+449 
-459 DHNPESDHNP
+459 

>member
-1 MTATPTRAGAPASA
+1 MIPASA
-15 QSPASP
+15 GSAASETI
-21 VALEFDEF
+21 EFDEF
-29 DRRGRLVNLSWEGA
+29 DRRGRLVTLSWEGA

-61 WRLIPCGAVGS
+61 WRLIPSGSVGS

-78 SVRVMPAASLGLTQL
+78 SVRVLPAANLGLTQL

-101 DDPFLSSSVQA
+101 DTAFLPSAVQA
-112 RDDDELWTSVAESMA
+112 RDDDELWVSVAESMA
-127 RLAHRALSAGL
+127 ALAHQALSSGL

-195 LQFLPEL
+195 LQFLPDL

-207 RRLAMVDARLSDA
+207 RRLAMVDARLADA

-230 AWTPSRLNARYQD
+230 AWTRTRLNARFQN

-290 GRGGR
+290 GCGGR
-295 LLQNPVVNL
+295 VLQNPVVHL
-304 DSGAEADDAPSGR
+304 DTGIEQGDAGDAGSTSASGGRAGR
-317 HSAPSDDGD
+317 HSAPDAEGD
-326 HISVRTG
+326 HISVPTG

-338 DGAPVT
+338 DGEPVT

-381 AQRRDDSPQPRR
+381 AQRRDDTPQPRR

-405 IDLSRGPAESRRA
+405 VDLSMGPLESRRT
-418 IVELAQHARELAA
+418 IVELSQQARELAV
-431 PSAARHRTG
+431 PSPARHRTG
-440 SRHDAGSHH
+440 
-449 SAGSHHNAEF
+449 
-459 DHNPESDHNP
+459 
-469 EGRRHAR
+469 GRRHAR

>member
-1 MTATPTRAGAPASA
+1 MIPASA
-15 QSPASP
+15 GSAASETI
-21 VALEFDEF
+21 EFDEF
-29 DRRGRLVNLSWEGA
+29 DRRGRLVTLSWEGA

-61 WRLIPCGAVGS
+61 WRLIPCGSVGS

-78 SVRVMPAASLGLTQL
+78 SVRVLPAANLGLTQL

-101 DDPFLSSSVQA
+101 DTAFLPSAVQA
-112 RDDDELWTSVAESMA
+112 RDDDELWVSVAESMA
-127 RLAHRALSAGL
+127 ALAHQALSSGL

-195 LQFLPEL
+195 LQFLPDL

-207 RRLAMVDARLSDA
+207 RRLAMVDARLADA

-230 AWTPSRLNARYQD
+230 AWTRTRLNARFQN

-290 GRGGR
+290 GCGGR
-295 LLQNPVVNL
+295 VLQNPVVHL
-304 DSGAEADDAPSGR
+304 DTGIEQGDAGDAGSTGAAGGRAGR
-317 HSAPSDDGD
+317 HSAPDTEGD
-326 HISVRTG
+326 HISVPTG

-338 DGAPVT
+338 DGEPVT

-381 AQRRDDSPQPRR
+381 AQRRDDTPQPRR

-405 IDLSRGPAESRRA
+405 VDLSMGPLESRRT
-418 IVELAQHARELAA
+418 IVELSQQARELAV
-431 PSAARHRTG
+431 PSPARHRTG
-440 SRHDAGSHH
+440 
-449 SAGSHHNAEF
+449 
-459 DHNPESDHNP
+459 
-469 EGRRHAR
+469 GRRHAR

>member
-1 MTATPTRAGAPASA
+1 MTAGSTDTSAATPA
-15 QSPASP
+15 
-21 VALEFDEF
+21 ALEFDEF
-29 DRRGRLVNLSWEGA
+29 DRRGRLVTLGWEGA
-43 QHLSQTGL
+43 SHLSQTGL

-61 WRLIPCGAVGS
+61 WRLIPRGSVGS

-78 SVRVMPAASLGLTQL
+78 SVRVLPAASLGLTQL

-101 DDPFLSSSVQA
+101 DDAFLSSAVQA
-112 RDDDELWTSVAESMA
+112 RDDDELWNSVAEAMA
-127 RLAHRALSAGL
+127 RLAHQALSAGL

-156 RLGDQIRRHP
+156 RMGDQIRRHP

-207 RRLAMVDARLSDA
+207 RRLAMVDARLADA
-220 TLIGQGAPVP
+220 TVIPPGAPVP
-230 AWTPSRLNARYQD
+230 TWTPTRLNARFQD

-264 ASAAFVTEMPALFER
+264 SSAAFVTEMPALFER
-279 FVEAELTAALD
+279 FVQTELTAVLD

-295 LLQNPVVNL
+295 LLDDPVVNL
-304 DSGAEADDAPSGR
+304 DSGTEADADGGGPVGR
-317 HSAPSDDGD
+317 HRAPAGDGD

-338 DGAPVT
+338 DGEPVT

-381 AQRRDDSPQPRR
+381 AQRRDDAPQPRR

-405 IDLSRGPAESRRA
+405 VDLSVGPAGSRRA
-418 IVELAQHARELAA
+418 IVELAEHARTHAA
-431 PSAARHRTG
+431 RPAARHRT
-440 SRHDAGSHH
+440 
-449 SAGSHHNAEF
+449 
-459 DHNPESDHNP
+459 

>member
-1 MTATPTRAGAPASA
+1 MIPASA
-15 QSPASP
+15 GSAASETI
-21 VALEFDEF
+21 EFDEF
-29 DRRGRLVNLSWEGA
+29 DRRGRLVTLSWEGA

-61 WRLIPCGAVGS
+61 WRLIPCGSVGS

-78 SVRVMPAASLGLTQL
+78 SVRVLPAANLGLTQL

-101 DDPFLSSSVQA
+101 DNAFLPSAVAA
-112 RDDDELWTSVAESMA
+112 RDDDELWVSVAESMA
-127 RLAHRALSAGL
+127 ALAHQALSSGL

-195 LQFLPEL
+195 LQFLPDL

-207 RRLAMVDARLSDA
+207 RRLAMVDARLADA

-230 AWTPSRLNARYQD
+230 AWTRTRLNARFQN

-290 GRGGR
+290 GCGGR
-295 LLQNPVVNL
+295 VLQNPVVHL
-304 DSGAEADDAPSGR
+304 DTGIEQGDAGDAGSTGAAGGRAGR
-317 HSAPSDDGD
+317 HSAPDTEGD
-326 HISVRTG
+326 HISVLTG

-338 DGAPVT
+338 DGEPVT

-381 AQRRDDSPQPRR
+381 AQRRDDTPQPRR

-405 IDLSRGPAESRRA
+405 VDLSMGPLESRRT
-418 IVELAQHARELAA
+418 IVELSQQARELAV
-431 PSAARHRTG
+431 PSPARHRTG
-440 SRHDAGSHH
+440 
-449 SAGSHHNAEF
+449 
-459 DHNPESDHNP
+459 
-469 EGRRHAR
+469 GRRHAR

>member
-1 MTATPTRAGAPASA
+1 MTSTSTGSPASA
-15 QSPASP
+15 S

-29 DRRGRLVNLSWEGA
+29 DRRGRLVTLSWEGA

-61 WRLIPCGAVGS
+61 WRLIPSGAVGS

-78 SVRVMPAASLGLTQL
+78 SVRVLPAASLGLTQL

-101 DDPFLSSSVQA
+101 SDPFLPSAVQA
-112 RDDDELWTSVAESMA
+112 RDDDELWVSVAESMA
-127 RLAHRALSAGL
+127 TLAHQALAAGL

-195 LQFLPEL
+195 LQFLPDL

-220 TLIGQGAPVP
+220 ALIGQGAPVP
-230 AWTPSRLNARYQD
+230 GWTPTRLNARFQD

-279 FVEAELTAALD
+279 YVEAELTAALD
-290 GRGGR
+290 GCGGR
-295 LLQNPVVNL
+295 LLHNPVVNL
-304 DSGAEADDAPSGR
+304 DSGTEAGDAPSGR
-317 HSAPSDDGD
+317 HSAAADDGD

-338 DGAPVT
+338 DGDPVT

-352 DRRARAAEHYR
+352 DRRSRAAEHYR

-381 AQRRDDSPQPRR
+381 SQRRDEAPQPRR

-398 ISIVEYP
+398 ISIIEYP
-405 IDLSRGPAESRRA
+405 VDLSGGPARSRA
-418 IVELAQHARELAA
+418 TIVELARQARTLAQ
-431 PSAARHRTG
+431 PAARHRT
-440 SRHDAGSHH
+440 
-449 SAGSHHNAEF
+449 
-459 DHNPESDHNP
+459 

>member
-1 MTATPTRAGAPASA
+1 MTSPSAGSAASETI
-15 QSPASP
+15 
-21 VALEFDEF
+21 EFDEF
-29 DRRGRLVNLSWEGA
+29 DRRGRLVTLSWEGA

-61 WRLIPCGAVGS
+61 WRLIPCGSVGS

-78 SVRVMPAASLGLTQL
+78 AVRVLPAANLGLTQL

-101 DDPFLSSSVQA
+101 ESAFLPSAVQA
-112 RDDDELWTSVAESMA
+112 RDDDELWVSVAESMA
-127 RLAHRALSAGL
+127 ALAHQALSSGL

-195 LQFLPEL
+195 LQFLPDL

-207 RRLAMVDARLSDA
+207 RRLAMVDARLADA

-230 AWTPSRLNARYQD
+230 AWTRTRLNARFQN

-264 ASAAFVTEMPALFER
+264 ASAAFVTEMPELFER

-290 GRGGR
+290 GCGGR
-295 LLQNPVVNL
+295 VLHNPVVHL
-304 DSGAEADDAPSGR
+304 DSGIEESTPEGRSGVEGGSGEDSADGRGR
-317 HSAPSDDGD
+317 HSAPESEGD

-338 DGAPVT
+338 EGRPVT

-373 DRAYLVYP
+373 DRAFLVYP
-381 AQRRDDSPQPRR
+381 AQRRDDAPQPRR

-405 IDLSRGPAESRRA
+405 VDLSMGPAEARRT
-418 IVELAQHARELAA
+418 IVELSQQARELAA
-431 PSAARHRTG
+431 RGTARHRTG
-440 SRHDAGSHH
+440 
-449 SAGSHHNAEF
+449 
-459 DHNPESDHNP
+459 
-469 EGRRHAR
+469 GRRHAR

>member
-1 MTATPTRAGAPASA
+1 MTATSTGPGASELM
-15 QSPASP
+15 S
-21 VALEFDEF
+21 LEFDEF
-29 DRRGRLVNLSWEGA
+29 DRRGRLVTLSWEGA

-61 WRLIPCGAVGS
+61 WRLIPSGAVGS

-78 SVRVMPAASLGLTQL
+78 SVRVLPAASLGLTQL

-101 DDPFLSSSVQA
+101 DDAFLASAVQA
-112 RDDDELWTSVAESMA
+112 RDDDELWSSVAESMA
-127 RLAHRALSAGL
+127 RLAHQALAAGL

-220 TLIGQGAPVP
+220 SLIGQGAPVP
-230 AWTPSRLNARYQD
+230 AWTPSRLNARFQD
-243 ALALA
+243 ALSLA

-264 ASAAFVTEMPALFER
+264 ASAAFVTEMPELFER
-279 FVEAELTAALD
+279 YVEAELTAALD

-295 LLQNPVVNL
+295 LLHNPVVNL
-304 DSGAEADDAPSGR
+304 DSGTEADGDTPSGR
-317 HSAPSDDGD
+317 HRAAAGDGD

-338 DGAPVT
+338 DGEPVA

-352 DRRARAAEHYR
+352 DRRTRAAEHYR

-381 AQRRDDSPQPRR
+381 AQRRDDFPQPRR

-405 IDLSRGPAESRRA
+405 VDLSGGPADSRRA
-418 IVELAQHARELAA
+418 IVELAEHARTLACA
-431 PSAARHRTG
+431 PAARHRT
-440 SRHDAGSHH
+440 
-449 SAGSHHNAEF
+449 
-459 DHNPESDHNP
+459 

>member
-1 MTATPTRAGAPASA
+1 MTARSTGSTAA
-15 QSPASP
+15 ASP
-21 VALEFDEF
+21 ALEFDEF
-29 DRRGRLVNLSWEGA
+29 DRRGKLVTLGWEGA

-61 WRLIPCGAVGS
+61 WRLIPSGAVGS

-78 SVRVMPAASLGLTQL
+78 SVRVLPAASLGLTQL

-101 DDPFLSSSVQA
+101 DDAFLPSAVQA
-112 RDDDELWTSVAESMA
+112 RDDDELWVSVAESLA
-127 RLAHRALSAGL
+127 QLAHAALAPGL

-156 RLGDQIRRHP
+156 RLGDQIRRRP
-166 GMTIPLEVTYSEFTP
+166 GMTIPLEVSYSEFTP

-195 LQFLPEL
+195 LQFLPDL
-202 PDATR
+202 PDSTR
-207 RRLAMVDARLSDA
+207 RRLAMVDARLADA
-220 TLIGQGAPVP
+220 TLIPQGAPIP
-230 AWTPSRLNARYQD
+230 AWTPSRLNARFQD
-243 ALALA
+243 VLALA

-264 ASAAFVTEMPALFER
+264 SSAAFVTEMPALFER
-279 FVEAELTAALD
+279 FIESELTAALH
-290 GRGGR
+290 GHGGR
-295 LLQNPVVNL
+295 LLQNPVVDL
-304 DSGAEADDAPSGR
+304 SSGTETDIGDSATDTDATDSGTASPGRHVSTSGR
-317 HSAPSDDGD
+317 HRAPAAEGEN
-326 HISVRTG
+326 ISVRTG

-338 DGAPVT
+338 DGDPVT
-344 TFVPTYPT
+344 TFVATYPT

-381 AQRRDDSPQPRR
+381 AQRRDDAPQPRR

-405 IDLSRGPAESRRA
+405 VDLSEGPAASRRA
-418 IVELAQHARELAA
+418 IVELAQQARTLAA
-431 PSAARHRTG
+431 TPAARHRT
-440 SRHDAGSHH
+440 
-449 SAGSHHNAEF
+449 
-459 DHNPESDHNP
+459 